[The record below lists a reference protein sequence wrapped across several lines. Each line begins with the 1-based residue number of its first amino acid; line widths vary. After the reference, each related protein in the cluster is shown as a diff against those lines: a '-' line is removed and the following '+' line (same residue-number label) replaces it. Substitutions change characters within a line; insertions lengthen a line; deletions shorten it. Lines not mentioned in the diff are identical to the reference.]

1 MQKKTK
7 APLDYTIKFR
17 FTIPLAPGIRDAH
30 AHYFRPRPLPP
41 SQALL
46 HVEWID
52 QAGDLDVTPV
62 WAASP
67 EDALHQ
73 IQERRWL
80 KQGERLLGVD
90 SEWDAVIV
98 DGVILTRSQWIERQ
112 QQDYLL
118 AMGTALFGRAA

>member
-1 MQKKTK
+1 M
-7 APLDYTIKFR
+7 
-17 FTIPLAPGIRDAH
+17 
-30 AHYFRPRPLPP
+30 
-41 SQALL
+41 
-46 HVEWID
+46 
-52 QAGDLDVTPV
+52 TPV